1 MNQNIVDDMVIS
13 YIIIIERFICFRKR
27 GKETAGGFFP
37 DRRDICSVMDVSF
50 RIVLWANSP
59 VKKLR
64 VVMTFSL
71 SCFVKRKII
80 SES

>member
-1 MNQNIVDDMVIS
+1 MNQNIADDMMIS
-13 YIIIIERFICFRKR
+13 YIIIERFIYFKKR
-27 GKETAGGFFP
+27 GKETAEGFFP

-50 RIVLWANSP
+50 RIVLRANSP

-64 VVMTFSL
+64 VVMTFCL
-71 SCFVKRKII
+71 PCFVKRKII